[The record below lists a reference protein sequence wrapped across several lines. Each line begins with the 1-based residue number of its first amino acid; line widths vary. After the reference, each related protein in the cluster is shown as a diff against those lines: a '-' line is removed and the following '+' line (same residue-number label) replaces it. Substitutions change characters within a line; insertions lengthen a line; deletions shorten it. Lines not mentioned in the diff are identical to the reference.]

1 MSENKKIF
9 KDQRDMPLA
18 AVSEGDMLWNKSGSW
33 RNVRPYY
40 DNKTSPCI
48 AGCTAGEDIQ
58 GYIALA
64 KQGRYEEA
72 VRLIWQRNPFPAI
85 CGRVCY
91 HPCMSNCARKDYDEA
106 LFIPA
111 IERFLGDFAIENR
124 LGEDAPAARQPHA
137 VAVIGGGPS
146 GLTCAYFLAKRGYR
160 VTIFEKRDKLG
171 GVLRYGIPDYRLP
184 KRVLDAELERLLGLG
199 IEARTGA
206 AIGSGLAIEQLGGY
220 AAYFLGLGL
229 QRSRTLDIAGED
241 AEGVMPGLEYLAS
254 VNDGAGME
262 IGKKVVVI
270 GGGNTAMD
278 VARCALRAGSE
289 VTVLYRRT
297 ENEMPAI
304 RDEVREA
311 KEEGVQFRFLAA
323 PAEIVKQ
330 RGRLREIKC
339 QEMELGEPDESG
351 RRKPVPKPGA
361 VFTVKAD
368 TMLVAAGELPDTK
381 IFEPLVD
388 VKYGLIVADDF
399 GRTSNKRFYAG
410 GDIVTGAA
418 TVVDAVAR
426 GRSAADLIHAE
437 LTGGV
442 FKPGEQKKVVSIAD
456 LNTAYFIHRMRAKMP
471 RNGEARRSF
480 DEVNRGLSEAR
491 LREELGRC
499 FSCGVC
505 NACDNCWVFCPDVAI
520 SRENGVYSINYDHC
534 KGCLICVEEF
544 PRASLST
551 EKEGK

>member
-9 KDQRDMPLA
+9 NDQIEMPLA
-18 AVSEGDMLWNKSGSW
+18 AISEGDMRWNKTGSW

-64 KQGRYEEA
+64 KQRRYEEA

-111 IERFLGDFAIENR
+111 IERFLGDFAIEKGLR
-124 LGEDAPAARQPHA
+124 EHASGAQQPHKIA
-137 VAVIGGGPS
+137 VVGGGPS
-146 GLTCAYFLAKRGYR
+146 GLTCACFLAKKGYR
-160 VTIFEKRDKLG
+160 VTIFEKRNKLG
-171 GVLRYGIPDYRLP
+171 GVLRYGIPAYRLP
-184 KRVLDAELERLLGLG
+184 KDVLDAELERVLDLG
-199 IEARTGA
+199 IDVRTNTS
-206 AIGSGLAIEQLGGY
+206 IGSDLSIEELSEY

-229 QRSRTLDIAGED
+229 QRSRTLDIKGED
-241 AEGVMPGLEYLAS
+241 AEGVMPGLEYLAA
-254 VNDGAGME
+254 VNEGTE
-262 IGKKVVVI
+262 IPIGRRVVVI

-278 VARCALRAGSE
+278 VARSALRMGSD

-297 ENEMPAI
+297 ESEMPAI
-304 RDEVREA
+304 RDEVKEA
-311 KEEGVQFRFLAA
+311 KEEGVEFRFLAA
-323 PAEIVKQ
+323 PVEIVKQ
-330 RGRLREIKC
+330 RGRLREIRC
-339 QEMELGEPDESG
+339 QEMELGEPDDSG

-361 VFTVKAD
+361 LFNVKAD
-368 TMLVAAGELPDTK
+368 TMLIAAGELPETK
-381 IFEPLVD
+381 MFEPLVD
-388 VKYGLIVADDF
+388 VQYGLIITDDF
-399 GRTSNKRFYAG
+399 GRTSNTRFYAG

-426 GRSAADLIHAE
+426 GRAAADLIDAE
-437 LTGGV
+437 LTGDE
-442 FKPGEQKKVVSIAD
+442 FKPGEQKKVISIAD
-456 LNTAYFIHRMRAKMP
+456 LNTAYFLHHTQAKMP
-471 RNGEARRSF
+471 RIDNARRSF
-480 DEVNRGLSEAR
+480 DEVNTGLGEAK
-491 LREELGRC
+491 LREELDRC

-505 NACDNCWVFCPDVAI
+505 NSCDNCWVFCPDVAI
-520 SRENGVYSINYDHC
+520 KRENGVYSINYDYC
-534 KGCLICVEEF
+534 KGCLICVEEC